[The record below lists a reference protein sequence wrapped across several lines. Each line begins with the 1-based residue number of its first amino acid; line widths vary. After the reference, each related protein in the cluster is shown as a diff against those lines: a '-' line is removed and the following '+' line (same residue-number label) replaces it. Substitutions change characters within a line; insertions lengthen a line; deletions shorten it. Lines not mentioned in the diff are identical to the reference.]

1 MYCWF
6 ISEGIGDDMEQKELL
21 RKILSDNGTEC
32 SDEQLMQLIRFYEML
47 VEKNKVMNLTAI
59 NDFEEV
65 AIKHFADSLSVSRV
79 LDLKDQRIIDVGTG
93 AGFPGIPLKIVYP
106 GIRLTLLDSLNKRLI
121 FLNEV
126 IEELGVKDIE
136 TVHARAEEAAAKAEH
151 REQYD
156 VVVSRAVANLSTLV
170 EYCLPFASV
179 GGCFISYK
187 GEKAAEE
194 LTEAAK
200 AIKVLGGGEVVSN
213 DFSLVG
219 SDYSRSLIK
228 IEKISSTP
236 KKYPRSGGK
245 PSSAPIR

>member
-1 MYCWF
+1 
-6 ISEGIGDDMEQKELL
+6 MEQKEIL

-32 SDEQLMQLIRFYEML
+32 GDEQLGQLIGFYEML

-59 NDFEEV
+59 TEFNEV
-65 AIKHFADSLSVSRV
+65 AIKHFADSLSIGRAIK
-79 LDLKDQRIIDVGTG
+79 LDSQKIIDVGTG

-106 GIRLTLLDSLNKRLI
+106 GIKLTLLDSLNKRLV

-126 IEELGVKDIE
+126 IDTLGLKDVG
-136 TVHARAEEAAAKAEH
+136 TLHARAEEAAGKAVY

-187 GEKAAEE
+187 GEKGVEE
-194 LTEAAK
+194 LGEAKK
-200 AIKVLGGGEVVSN
+200 AIKVLGGGNVSVSE
-213 DFSLVG
+213 FPLIG
-219 SDYSRSLIK
+219 SDYSRTLIR
-228 IEKISSTP
+228 IEKLSSTP
-236 KKYPRSGGK
+236 SKYPRAGGK
-245 PSSAPIR
+245 PSSSPIK